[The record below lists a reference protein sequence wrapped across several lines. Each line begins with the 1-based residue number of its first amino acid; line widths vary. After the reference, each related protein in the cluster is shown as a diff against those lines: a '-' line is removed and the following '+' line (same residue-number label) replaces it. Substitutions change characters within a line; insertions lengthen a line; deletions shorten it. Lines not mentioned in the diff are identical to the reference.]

1 MQMQKSSWLQTV
13 NLSLTKLGVNKL
25 RRQRVKIKNINFKGG
40 WPELLS
46 AVLLPDSIYYAYS
59 DLLLI
64 DVLKSDKWDD
74 DAVVVQ
80 GLLYF
85 AKRNEMNTKSV
96 RESKEMSYIS
106 EQCFRKMQLFEFA
119 YPALN

>member
-46 AVLLPDSIYYAYS
+46 AVLLPDSIYYAYISS

-85 AKRNEMNTKSV
+85 AKRNETK
-96 RESKEMSYIS
+96 RNEYEK
-106 EQCFRKMQLFEFA
+106 C
-119 YPALN
+119 